1 MRARGLRLAQSPN
14 GIDEAALPTPERPQR
29 PAPTTLPSWRL
40 ESALGSAMGWRSFG
54 EAYEFRLVAGAPFTE
69 LGPATVWGRLKLP
82 LLAGQE
88 IHPLDRAL
96 TLADF
101 PNGIGTSVASD
112 RFAYITPALPVALP
126 RLPTSARVVLDAESP
141 DPSPGH
147 GPAHGHHRA

>member
-1 MRARGLRLAQSPN
+1 MWARGLRLAQSPN

-82 LLAGQE
+82 LLAGSSE
-88 IHPLDRAL
+88 EH
-96 TLADF
+96 
-101 PNGIGTSVASD
+101 TSELQSLMRTPYAVACLKKKHQLS
-112 RFAYITPALPVALP
+112 TH
-126 RLPTSARVVLDAESP
+126 T
-141 DPSPGH
+141 
-147 GPAHGHHRA
+147 

>member
-1 MRARGLRLAQSPN
+1 MWARGLRLAQSPN

-88 IHPLDRAL
+88 IHPPDRVL

-101 PNGIGTSVASD
+101 RIGRASCRERVGTSVE
-112 RFAYITPALPVALP
+112 IPL
-126 RLPTSARVVLDAESP
+126 
-141 DPSPGH
+141 
-147 GPAHGHHRA
+147 